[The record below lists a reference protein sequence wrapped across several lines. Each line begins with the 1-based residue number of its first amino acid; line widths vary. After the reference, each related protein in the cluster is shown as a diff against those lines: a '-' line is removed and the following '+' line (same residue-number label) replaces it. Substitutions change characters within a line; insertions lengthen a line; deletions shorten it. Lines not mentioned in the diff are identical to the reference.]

1 MAGLSAACFS
11 CSSQC
16 RSFTGCC
23 WLCMHFLCCMQVAWS
38 LCVLSWLVDIYSA
51 RVISYHSFALRGISS
66 SDDLLSWLAV
76 VN

>member
-1 MAGLSAACFS
+1 
-11 CSSQC
+11 
-16 RSFTGCC
+16 
-23 WLCMHFLCCMQVAWS
+23 MQVAWS